1 MSPNVPDPNTYT
13 PMYRSRVCS
22 LGVFAHSLPQARS
35 RFLRA
40 SECPRIPHFP
50 RYVTVINHRTL
61 PNRRCTGGD
70 VNVTDND
77 GDTPLYVVE
86 NLETARFL
94 VEHGATIN
102 RQNDEGISVRETLD
116 SVRTQ

>member
-1 MSPNVPDPNTYT
+1 M
-13 PMYRSRVCS
+13 
-22 LGVFAHSLPQARS
+22 
-35 RFLRA
+35 
-40 SECPRIPHFP
+40 
-50 RYVTVINHRTL
+50 
-61 PNRRCTGGD
+61 
-70 VNVTDND
+70 NVTDND

-86 NLETARFL
+86 NVETARFL